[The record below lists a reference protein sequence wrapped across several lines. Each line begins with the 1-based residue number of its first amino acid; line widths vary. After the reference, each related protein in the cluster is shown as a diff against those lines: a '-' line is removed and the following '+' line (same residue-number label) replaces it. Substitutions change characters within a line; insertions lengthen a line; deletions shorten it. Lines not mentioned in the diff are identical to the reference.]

1 MGVALLAVSMTG
13 CSASSP
19 ARSGTG
25 STSSGPPTGSSGP
38 SSGSR
43 SGSSPGPSSS
53 SSSSTTSGAG
63 SATTAAPSSSTST
76 TGPKAKASA
85 AKGSTPSG
93 TALLALA
100 GQQLLAEP
108 VHLQLTE
115 TATYAPFRLTGSEA
129 ADPIDHETSLSLELV
144 EGGITV
150 SSRVIQ
156 IGSRVWAESTPP
168 GGDWREESVRPTSP
182 FPLLGL
188 VPYLVDVHRIPG
200 KVIDGH
206 PTVGEA
212 ATLDAAGVAFL
223 VRAIIGDSSLPG
235 AQTIRGLSFDTW
247 VGPAHHVREI
257 AETEMITQGGQPA
270 EIFDTTYYDHWGQG
284 IDLTPPAV
292 AT

>member
-1 MGVALLAVSMTG
+1 MGVALLAVSMTA

-19 ARSGTG
+19 ARSGSAG
-25 STSSGPPTGSSGP
+25 
-38 SSGSR
+38 
-43 SGSSPGPSSS
+43 SSS
-53 SSSSTTSGAG
+53 SPPTSSSGTSPGSGSGA
-63 SATTAAPSSSTST
+63 SSSTSLGSGAATGAGPTST
-76 TGPKAKASA
+76 TSTTSPKTKAPA
-85 AKGSTPSG
+85 ANGSTPSG
-93 TALLALA
+93 TALLSLA
-100 GQQLLAEP
+100 GQELLAEP

-223 VRAIIGDSSLPG
+223 VRTITGDGSLPG
-235 AQTIRGLSFDTW
+235 AQTIRGLTFDTW

-284 IDLTPPAV
+284 IDLTPPTV
-292 AT
+292 VS